1 MKCNLSSDK
10 AKDPNYICNEK
21 TGRWVLKSGKIGQE
35 IKSKPL
41 TKNVKPT
48 GKQEIKPIVKHMIP
62 TGKQE
67 IKSIAKQVKF
77 VPKPFKPYLPQH
89 IKDYI
94 NKTSTL
100 CLKKKIPLQT
110 YQIEFVKSFMK
121 MCKYDK
127 NKHGAIAVHSLGS
140 GKTLTAIMTS
150 QCYLKMYPN
159 DNVIVIT
166 PASLITNFQKEMEK
180 WGAENLDKYHFF
192 TYDDYKNKMFDC
204 KNSLLIVD
212 EAHNLRTQIKIVKG
226 KETGVKV
233 SSVIECAKNARKILL
248 LTGTPIVNESYD
260 IENLMAMIYKR
271 EPISKTKFYSM
282 TDYQL
287 HNYFNCVV
295 SFFKSTPLHYPSTK
309 EHDIYIKMSPEY
321 YKKYMYI
328 EDEVVDKISNLGFKE
343 DANLAA
349 FYNGLRRA
357 TTKLDEEKS
366 PKIQWIYN
374 LIKNSEQNEK
384 FVVFSHFKEAGSKL
398 LGKVLDAN
406 NIKYKIIDG
415 SISKAKRQEYVDMYN
430 HNKLKIVI
438 ITKAGGEGISFLGT
452 TGIIIIEPSWNETT
466 SNQVIGR
473 AVRYKSHEHLPPEKQ
488 KVDIYKLY
496 MLKPKEETYVKG
508 NLGKK
513 TLPHIV
519 DEIVDKTKS
528 TPSID
533 IFLKAFSLKKQS
545 NVDAFLNYLKNDTSS
560 LEKCF

>member
-1 MKCNLSSDK
+1 MKCNSDSDK
-10 AKDPNYICNEK
+10 AKNPKYICNEK
-21 TGRWVLKSGKIGQE
+21 TGKWVLKTGKIGQN
-35 IKSKPL
+35 I
-41 TKNVKPT
+41 VKP
-48 GKQEIKPIVKHMIP
+48 VIP
-62 TGKQE
+62 TGKPQ
-67 IKSIAKQVKF
+67 IKAVTNQVIPPAGKY
-77 VPKPFKPYLPQH
+77 VPKPINPYLP
-89 IKDYI
+89 KNVVEYI
-94 NKTSTL
+94 SKTSSL
-100 CLKKKIPLQT
+100 CLNKKIPLQAH
-110 YQIEFVKSFMK
+110 QIDFVKSFMK

-127 NKHGAIAVHSLGS
+127 QKHGAIAVHSLGS

-180 WGAENLDKYHFF
+180 WGAENMDRYHFF
-192 TYDDYKNKMFDC
+192 TYDDYKNKMFNC

-212 EAHNLRTQIKIVKG
+212 EAHNLRTQIKVVKG
-226 KETGVKV
+226 KDTGVKV
-233 SSVIECAKNARKILL
+233 SAVIDCAKNARKVLL

-271 EPISKTKFYSM
+271 DPISKTKFDSM
-282 TDYQL
+282 TEYQL

-295 SFFKSTPLHYPSTK
+295 SFFKSTPLHYPSTE
-309 EHDIYIKMSPEY
+309 EHDIFIKMSPEY

-328 EDEVVDKISNLGFKE
+328 EEEVADKFEKLGFGEGK
-343 DANLAA
+343 NLTA

-374 LIKNSEQNEK
+374 LIKNSNPKDK
-384 FVVFSHFKEAGSKL
+384 FVVFSHFRDSGAKL

-406 NIKYKIIDG
+406 EIKYKIIDG
-415 SISKAKRQEYVDMYN
+415 SIPKKKRQEYVDMYN
-430 HNKLKIVI
+430 HNKLKVVI

-452 TGIIIIEPSWNETT
+452 TSIIIIEPSWNETT

-473 AVRYKSHEHLPPEKQ
+473 AVRYKSHEHLPVEKQ

-496 MLKPKEETYVKG
+496 MLKPKEDVHVKE
-508 NLGKK
+508 NISKK
-513 TLPHIV
+513 TLPTIV
-519 DEIVDKTKS
+519 DEISEKTNA

-533 IFLKAFSLKKQS
+533 IYLKAFSLKKQT
-545 NVDAFLNYLKNDTSS
+545 NVDAFLNYMKNTSS

>member
-1 MKCNLSSDK
+1 MKCNSDSDK
-10 AKDPNYICNEK
+10 AKDPKYICNQK
-21 TGRWVLKSGKIGQE
+21 TGKWVLKTGKIGQD
-35 IKSKPL
+35 IVSK
-41 TKNVKPT
+41 
-48 GKQEIKPIVKHMIP
+48 KQVIP
-62 TGKQE
+62 TGKQH
-67 IKSIAKQVKF
+67 IKPIAKQVIPTGKQHIKQVIPTGKY

-89 IKDYI
+89 VTDYI
-94 NKTSTL
+94 SKTSAL
-100 CLKKKIPLQT
+100 CLSNKIPLQAH
-110 YQIEFVKSFMK
+110 QIDFVKSFMK

-127 NKHGAIAVHSLGS
+127 QKHGAIAVHSLGS

-180 WGAENLDKYHFF
+180 WGAENMDKYHFF
-192 TYDDYKNKMFDC
+192 TYDDYKNKMIDC

-212 EAHNLRTQIKIVKG
+212 EAHNLRTQIKVVKG
-226 KETGVKV
+226 KDTGVKV
-233 SSVIECAKNARKILL
+233 SAVIDCAKNARKVLL

-271 EPISKTKFYSM
+271 EPLTKTKFYAM
-282 TDYQL
+282 TEYQL

-295 SFFKSTPLHYPSTK
+295 SFFKSTPLNYPSTE
-309 EHDIYIKMSPEY
+309 EHDIFIKMSPEY

-328 EDEVVDKISNLGFKE
+328 EDEVADKFEKLGFGEGK
-343 DANLAA
+343 NLTA

-374 LIKNSEQNEK
+374 LIKNSNPKDK
-384 FVVFSHFKEAGSKL
+384 FVVFSHFKDSGAKL

-406 NIKYKIIDG
+406 GIKYKIIDG
-415 SISKAKRQEYVDMYN
+415 SIPKKKRQEYVDMYN
-430 HNKLKIVI
+430 HNKLKVVI

-473 AVRYKSHEHLPPEKQ
+473 AVRYKSHEHLPVEKQ

-496 MLKPKEETYVKG
+496 MLKPKEDAHVKA
-508 NLGKK
+508 NISKK
-513 TLPHIV
+513 TLPTIV
-519 DEIVDKTKS
+519 DEISDA

-533 IFLKAFSLKKQS
+533 IYLKAFSLKKQT
-545 NVDAFLNYLKNDTSS
+545 NVDAFLNYMKNTSS

>member
-1 MKCNLSSDK
+1 MKCNSNSEK

-21 TGRWVLKSGKIGQE
+21 SGRWVLKSGK
-35 IKSKPL
+35 
-41 TKNVKPT
+41 T
-48 GKQEIKPIVKHMIP
+48 GKTVKSVGKHIP
-62 TGKQE
+62 TGKQQ
-67 IKSIAKQVKF
+67 IKPIAKQVIPITNNEVKF
-77 VPKPFKPYLPQH
+77 VPKPFKPYLPKH
-89 IKDYI
+89 IIDYI
-94 NKTSTL
+94 DKTSAL
-100 CLKKKIPLQT
+100 CLNNKIPLQAH
-110 YQIEFVKSFMK
+110 QIDFVKSFMK

-159 DNVIVIT
+159 DNIIVIT

-180 WGAENLDKYHFF
+180 WGVENAHKYHFF

-212 EAHNLRTQIKIVKG
+212 EAHNLRTHIKTVKG

-233 SSVIECAKNARKILL
+233 SAVIECAKNARKVLL

-271 EPISKTKFYSM
+271 DPLSKSKFSAM
-282 TDYQL
+282 TPYQL

-295 SFFKSTPLHYPSTK
+295 SFFQSTPLYYPSTE
-309 EHDIYIKMSPEY
+309 EHDIFIKMTPEY

-328 EDEVVDKISNLGFKE
+328 EDEVADKIEKLGFGE
-343 DANLAA
+343 GTNITA

-374 LIKNSEQNEK
+374 LIKNSNPKDK

-406 NIKYKIIDG
+406 GIKYKIIDG
-415 SISKAKRQEYVDMYN
+415 SITKKKRQEYVDMYN
-430 HNKLKIVI
+430 QNKLKVVI

-452 TGIIIIEPSWNETT
+452 TGIVIIEPSWNETT

-473 AVRYKSHEHLPPEKQ
+473 AVRYKSHEHLPVEKQ

-496 MLKPKEETYVKG
+496 MLKPKEDTYVKE

-513 TLPHIV
+513 TLPMIV
-519 DEIVDKTKS
+519 DEVSNKTNS

-545 NVDAFLNYLKNDTSS
+545 NVDAFLNYMKNTSS

>member
-1 MKCNLSSDK
+1 MKCNSDSDK
-10 AKDPNYICNEK
+10 AKNPKYICNEK
-21 TGRWVLKSGKIGQE
+21 TGKWVLKTGKIGQN
-35 IKSKPL
+35 I
-41 TKNVKPT
+41 VKP
-48 GKQEIKPIVKHMIP
+48 VIP
-62 TGKQE
+62 TGKPQ
-67 IKSIAKQVKF
+67 IKAVTKQVIPPAGKY
-77 VPKPFKPYLPQH
+77 VPKPFKPYLP
-89 IKDYI
+89 KNVVEYI
-94 NKTSTL
+94 SKTSSL
-100 CLKKKIPLQT
+100 CLNKKIPLQAH
-110 YQIEFVKSFMK
+110 QIDFVKSFMK

-127 NKHGAIAVHSLGS
+127 QKHGAIAVHSLGS

-180 WGAENLDKYHFF
+180 WGAENMDRYHFF
-192 TYDDYKNKMFDC
+192 TYDDYKNKMFNC

-212 EAHNLRTQIKIVKG
+212 EAHNLRTQIKVVKG
-226 KETGVKV
+226 KDTGVKV
-233 SSVIECAKNARKILL
+233 SAVIDCAKNARKVLL

-271 EPISKTKFYSM
+271 DPISKTKFDSM
-282 TDYQL
+282 TEYQL

-295 SFFKSTPLHYPSTK
+295 SFFKSTPLHYPSTE
-309 EHDIYIKMSPEY
+309 EHDIFIKMSPEY

-328 EDEVVDKISNLGFKE
+328 EEEVADKFEKLGFGEGK
-343 DANLAA
+343 NLTA

-374 LIKNSEQNEK
+374 LIKNSNPKDK
-384 FVVFSHFKEAGSKL
+384 FVVFSHFKDSGAKL

-406 NIKYKIIDG
+406 EIKYKIIDG
-415 SISKAKRQEYVDMYN
+415 SIPKKKRQEYVDMYN
-430 HNKLKIVI
+430 HNKLKVVI

-452 TGIIIIEPSWNETT
+452 TSIIIIEPSWNETT

-473 AVRYKSHEHLPPEKQ
+473 AVRYKSHEHLPVEKQ

-496 MLKPKEETYVKG
+496 MLKPKEDVHVKE
-508 NLGKK
+508 NISKK
-513 TLPHIV
+513 TLPTIV
-519 DEIVDKTKS
+519 DEISEKTNA

-533 IFLKAFSLKKQS
+533 IYLKAFSLKKQT
-545 NVDAFLNYLKNDTSS
+545 NVDAFLNYMKNTSS